1 MTTYTAITSG
11 QVDQDS
17 PITQAL
23 ATAWKDNVLAIAET
37 DATAPLAAFTW
48 QIEDGAG
55 GSDPIWDHSV
65 DGTVAEIETPVFDAG
80 WEYALVG
87 EGVSIND
94 AGNLELAA
102 YRTAASNY
110 SGFVGVATYTTG
122 TERFS
127 FFAHLVFPMWNQA
140 THFVHIMSAED
151 AGNAGTSAPAGG
163 SFYYSGGTT
172 ISKVKLDTSG
182 VAANIDAGKVYLLKR
197 AEYGGR

>member
-1 MTTYTAITSG
+1 MTTYTAITGG

-17 PITQAL
+17 PLTQAL
-23 ATAWKDNVLAIAET
+23 ATALKDNVLAIAET

-48 QIEDGAG
+48 QIEDGTG
-55 GSDPIWDHSV
+55 GTDPIWDHSV
-65 DGTVAEIETPVFDAG
+65 DGTVAQIETPVFDAG

-87 EGVSIND
+87 EGISIND

-102 YRTAASNY
+102 YRTAASSY
-110 SGFVGVATYTTG
+110 SGFVGLAAYTNG
-122 TERFS
+122 AERFS

-140 THFVHIMSAED
+140 THFVNVMSAQD
-151 AGNAGTSAPAGG
+151 TGNAGTASSSVG

-172 ISKVKLDTSG
+172 ISKAKLDTSG
-182 VAANIDAGKVYLLKR
+182 IAANIDAGKVYLLKR

>member
-48 QIEDGAG
+48 QIEDGTG

-94 AGNLELAA
+94 AGNLELSVYRAANSTYSGVQGVAA
-102 YRTAASNY
+102 Y
-110 SGFVGVATYTTG
+110 GATSETH
-122 TERFS
+122 S
-127 FFAHLVFPMWNQA
+127 FFIHIVFPMW
-140 THFVHIMSAED
+140 TREMHFARSISAHHT
-151 AGNAGTSAPAGG
+151 GNAGTAVTSDGF
-163 SFYYSGGTT
+163 FYYSGGTT
-172 ISKVKLDTSG
+172 ITKVRLRTSG
-182 VAANIDAGKVYLLKR
+182 IAANIDAGKVYLLKR